1 MNNHHKEDRQDHPAH
16 DHHSGA
22 TLVGGIFAGL
32 LLGGLAG
39 AGAMRLLAPQSGKRT
54 RTQIQMAGI
63 ELRDQATD
71 AVDSAV
77 AKTRGRARRI
87 RASAQVQMEG
97 LQHRTHVLLE
107 KQKANVSA
115 AVEAGKNAVLGPAA

>member
-1 MNNHHKEDRQDHPAH
+1 MNNHHQEDREDHPAH
-16 DHHSGA
+16 DHDSGA
-22 TLVGGIFAGL
+22 TLVGGFFAGL

-39 AGAMRLLAPQSGKRT
+39 AGAMLLLAPQSGKRT

-71 AVDSAV
+71 AVDAAV
-77 AKTRGRARRI
+77 AQTRSRARRI
-87 RASAQVQMEG
+87 RAGARAQMDG
-97 LQHRTHVLLE
+97 LQHRTQVMLE

-115 AVEAGKNAVLGPAA
+115 AVEAGKHAVLGPA

>member
-1 MNNHHKEDRQDHPAH
+1 MNRHHTEDGQDHPAH
-16 DHHSGA
+16 DHDNDA
-22 TLVGGIFAGL
+22 TLVGGFFAGL

-39 AGAMRLLAPQSGKRT
+39 AGAMLLLAPQSGKRT

-71 AVDSAV
+71 AVDAAV
-77 AKTRGRARRI
+77 AQTRSRARRI
-87 RASAQVQMEG
+87 RTGARAQMEG
-97 LQHRTHVLLE
+97 LQHRTHVMVE

-115 AVEAGKNAVLGPAA
+115 AVEAGKHAVLGPA